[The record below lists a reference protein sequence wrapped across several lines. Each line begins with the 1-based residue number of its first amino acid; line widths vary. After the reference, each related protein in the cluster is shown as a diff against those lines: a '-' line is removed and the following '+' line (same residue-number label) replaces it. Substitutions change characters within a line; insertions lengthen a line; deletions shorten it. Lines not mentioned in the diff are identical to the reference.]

1 MFIHFS
7 CASKIVGKMANVKSF
22 YGKIF
27 QHGFLAGASSHIAE
41 KELNTVDGAGSHGK
55 ASD

>member
-1 MFIHFS
+1 
-7 CASKIVGKMANVKSF
+7 MANVKSF